1 MLSMRHQAEESR
13 SLADVHSTVGTSEV
27 SFWKR
32 MFAFAGPAYLVSVGY
47 MDPGNWATDLEGGAR
62 FGYSLL
68 WVLVMSNAMAVLLQT
83 LSARLGIVRGRDLAQ
98 ACRETYPRAVNLA
111 LWALCEIAVAA
122 CDLAEVIG
130 AAIGLNLLFHVPL
143 LAGVVITSADTLLLL
158 WFQSF
163 GIRTIEAV
171 VLTLITVIAGCF
183 AVEIFWAKPAVS
195 ELLTG
200 LAPRLNKDSLYVA
213 IGILGATVMPHNLY
227 LHSALVQTRHIGH
240 TDAAKQTACRYN
252 FIDSVVALNGALLV
266 NAAIL
271 VMAGAVFFKR
281 NIIVTEIQQA
291 HLLLAPLLGTS
302 AAGVLFA
309 IALLASGQSSTL
321 TGTMAGQIVMEGFLN
336 FRMRPWLRR
345 LLTRS
350 LAVAPAALTIWYAGE
365 KATYQLLILSQV
377 ILSMQLPF
385 AVIPLIHFTS
395 DREHMGAFANKA
407 WVRTLAWLTA
417 AIIIG
422 LNVRLAGM
430 AIAGWLAAA
439 GAWKT
444 AVWIAVVPISSG
456 FALLLLWVT
465 IEPLMSRWTRKYGRA
480 PVELP
485 APEGA
490 EIAAPVYHRILVP
503 LDHTALDRLAVS
515 HAAAMGKL
523 YGARIYLLHVEEGVT
538 SQVYGQESSTAE
550 VELGG
555 QYLERIAQSLRDQGV
570 SVETAITHSSSPT
583 KEILRYAKEINPD
596 LVIMGAHG
604 HGGLKDLIFGTTISP
619 VRHHLDVPLLI
630 VRPGKG

>member
-1 MLSMRHQAEESR
+1 
-13 SLADVHSTVGTSEV
+13 
-27 SFWKR
+27 

-68 WVLVMSNAMAVLLQT
+68 WVLVMSNLMAILLQT

-130 AAIGLNLLFHVPL
+130 AAIGLNLLFHIPL
-143 LAGVVITSADTLLLL
+143 LAGVLITSTDTLLLL

-171 VLTLITVIAGCF
+171 ILSLISVMAACF
-183 AVEIFWAKPAVS
+183 CVEIFLARPAVG
-195 ELLTG
+195 EVLTG
-200 LAPRLNKDSLYVA
+200 LAPGLNRESLYVA
-213 IGILGATVMPHNLY
+213 IGMIGATVMPHNLY
-227 LHSALVQTRHIGH
+227 LHSALVQTRQIGL
-240 TDAAKQTACRYN
+240 TDAAKRTACRYN
-252 FIDSVVALNGALLV
+252 LIDSVVALNGALLV

-271 VMAGAVFFKR
+271 VMAAAVFFKR
-281 NIIVTEIQQA
+281 HIVVTEIQQA
-291 HLLLAPLLGTS
+291 HLLLAPLLGTG
-302 AAGVLFA
+302 AAGILFA
-309 IALLASGQSSTL
+309 VALLASGQSSTL

-336 FRMRPWLRR
+336 FRMRPWIRR
-345 LLTRS
+345 LLTRGM
-350 LAVAPAALTIWYAGE
+350 AVAPAAFTIWYAGD

-385 AVIPLIHFTS
+385 AVIPLIHFTN
-395 DREHMGAFANKA
+395 DRQRMGSFANKL
-407 WVRTLAWLTA
+407 WVRLLAWLTA
-417 AIIIG
+417 AIIIA
-422 LNVRLAGM
+422 LNLRLAGM
-430 AIAGWLAAA
+430 AISEWLAAA

-444 AVWIAVVPISSG
+444 VVWMAVIPIAGG
-456 FALLLLWVT
+456 FLLLLGWVT
-465 IEPLMSRWTRKYGRA
+465 LEPLMSQWTRKYGRA
-480 PVELP
+480 PVSLP
-485 APEGA
+485 EPGGA

-503 LDHTALDRLAVS
+503 LDHTELDRLAVS

-538 SQVYGQESSTAE
+538 SQVYGQAASTAE

-555 QYLERIAQSLRDQGV
+555 KYLDRVAQSLRDQGI
-570 SVETAITHSSSPT
+570 SVETAIAHAASPT
-583 KEILRYAKEINPD
+583 KEILRYAAEIHPD

-619 VRHHLDVPLLI
+619 VRHHLDVPMLI
-630 VRPGKG
+630 VRPGKS